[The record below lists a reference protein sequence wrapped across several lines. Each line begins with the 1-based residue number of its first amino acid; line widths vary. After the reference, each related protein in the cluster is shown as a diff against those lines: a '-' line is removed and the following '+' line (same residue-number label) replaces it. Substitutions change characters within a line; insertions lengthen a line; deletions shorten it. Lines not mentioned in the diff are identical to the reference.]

1 MTVNWKRRIVRV
13 SSGDLDH
20 QREVV
25 LQGLVTGWILD
36 SQVPGIDDMV
46 DLVFRR
52 EQPMHARDAWT

>member
-13 SSGDLDH
+13 AAGNIEQ

-25 LQGLVTGWILD
+25 LQGLVTGWMLD
-36 SQVPGIDDMV
+36 AQVSGGSDMV

-52 EQPMHARDAWT
+52 AQPMHARDAWA